1 VRLIPT
7 AWNANEQ
14 EAEMGECGD
23 RAVLRGASRADL
35 TPESRPSRS
44 TARLSGRGETG
55 TPDSLVS
62 SIAPMRHRGSNR
74 SRWLVALSVLLVGLV
89 VVMAIAAALA
99 PTLLPA
105 GDQMGGEGRRVAAG
119 VIFAGGEHWNSSSGG
134 AGAAQTCSP
143 YGN

>member
-1 VRLIPT
+1 
-7 AWNANEQ
+7 
-14 EAEMGECGD
+14 MGECGD

-105 GDQMGGEGRRVAAG
+105 GDQMGGGGRRVAAG